1 MSRAEP
7 AAPEP
12 PATEPPTTEP
22 PAGAVREPAVDLA
35 GYLRDVPD
43 FPTPGVLFK
52 DITPML
58 ADPRAFASAVRRL
71 AAAAPGRIDAVVGIE
86 ARGFILGA
94 PVAVQLG
101 AGFVPVRK
109 AGKLPGRVR
118 EVGYDLEYGHAVL
131 AMHSDGLRAGQ
142 RVLVIDDVLAT
153 GGTAAAAVGLVREL
167 GAEPVALAVLLELTA
182 LGGRARV
189 DLASVHALITL

>member
-1 MSRAEP
+1 MT
-7 AAPEP
+7 AAVGPDADAP
-12 PATEPPTTEP
+12 L
-22 PAGAVREPAVDLA
+22 AGELDLA
-35 GYLRDVPD
+35 RYLRDVPD

-58 ADPRAFASAVRRL
+58 ADPVAFATAVERL
-71 AAAAPGRIDAVVGIE
+71 ATTAPGHIDAVVGIE

-94 PVAVQLG
+94 PVAVRLG
-101 AGFVPVRK
+101 AGFIPVRK

-131 AMHSDGLRAGQ
+131 AVHSDGLRAGQ

-153 GGTAAAAVGLVREL
+153 GGTAAAAVGLVRQL
-167 GAEPVALAVLLELTA
+167 GAEPVALAVLLELAA

-189 DLASVHALITL
+189 DLAIVRALVTL